1 MEAKKTQD
9 TDKSSN
15 VSPRR
20 SPVLMLVQQ
29 EEHLSL
35 PIDELQT
42 KIERLKNVGLFK

>member
-1 MEAKKTQD
+1 MEVKKTKD
-9 TDKSSN
+9 AEEVSK

-35 PIDELQT
+35 PINELQT
-42 KIERLKNVGLFK
+42 KIERLKMLV